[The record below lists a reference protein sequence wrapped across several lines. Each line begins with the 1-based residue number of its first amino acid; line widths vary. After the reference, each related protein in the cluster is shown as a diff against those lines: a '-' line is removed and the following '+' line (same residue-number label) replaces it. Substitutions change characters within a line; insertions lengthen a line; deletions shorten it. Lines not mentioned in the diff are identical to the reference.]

1 MILEKRR
8 EESFVKPFREL
19 QKEIDR
25 LFDDFFA
32 PVSRRFVESGFSP
45 EMDVYE
51 TDDSVVIEVEAPG
64 LKKKDFTVKVE
75 DNMLTISG
83 EKKAQHEEKG
93 RNYRIA
99 ERCYGKF
106 QRSIAL
112 PDYLDAEKVKA
123 KYVDGILEVTIPK
136 REDRKAKTVEVK
148 VE

>member
-1 MILEKRR
+1 
-8 EESFVKPFREL
+8 
-19 QKEIDR
+19 
-25 LFDDFFA
+25 
-32 PVSRRFVESGFSP
+32 
-45 EMDVYE
+45 
-51 TDDSVVIEVEAPG
+51 
-64 LKKKDFTVKVE
+64 
-75 DNMLTISG
+75 MLTISG

-123 KYVDGILEVTIPK
+123 KYVDGVLEVTIPK